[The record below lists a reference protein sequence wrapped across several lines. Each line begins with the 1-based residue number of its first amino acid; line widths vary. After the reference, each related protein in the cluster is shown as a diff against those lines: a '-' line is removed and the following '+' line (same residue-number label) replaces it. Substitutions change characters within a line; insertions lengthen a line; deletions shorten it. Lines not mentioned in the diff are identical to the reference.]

1 MNKQAPTLVILGEAP
16 VRLWGLDNAERLRRA
31 FARFGVTEVLI
42 NPETLPDA
50 GDILL
55 TRADSII
62 EIYLIRDF
70 MERRDVILGAP
81 DRQGGAPREVYAAH
95 VTNGEAEAARDL
107 LLRGEAT
114 EGEVPSGLS
123 LLGPLE
129 VGSAFNQGLR
139 KKANPYAL
147 RLTRESRPEIEKLTF
162 AASYKGAT
170 DFVTKYVWPWPAR
183 HMTRWAADL
192 HISPNTVTTA
202 SLILVCLTFWLFWRG
217 DFLLGCLSGWLMCL
231 LDTVDGKLARVT
243 LTQSK
248 WGNVYDHGID
258 LIHPPFWY
266 WAWWEGLRALSPEAL
281 PPIYDQALWVIIVGY
296 VVGRIMEGV
305 FHRGFGIQTHIWR
318 KIDSKFREI
327 TARRNPNLFIL
338 TVATLLAAPDIGF
351 LAVAVWTVLSLI
363 FHAVRLLQ
371 ASWVRIRGGEIRS
384 WLEA

>member
-1 MNKQAPTLVILGEAP
+1 MSKQAPTLVILGEAP

-31 FARFGVTEVLI
+31 FSRSGITEVLI
-42 NPETLPDA
+42 NPESLPES
-50 GDILL
+50 GDIVL

-62 EIYLIRDF
+62 EISLIGDLI
-70 MERRDVILGAP
+70 ERRGVILGDAP
-81 DRQGGAPREVYAAH
+81 GRSGPREIYAAH
-95 VTNGEAEAARDL
+95 VDNGEAEAVRAL
-107 LLRGEAT
+107 LLQGVAE
-114 EGEVPSGLS
+114 EDEVPEGFL

-129 VGSAFNQGLR
+129 LGSTYNQSLR
-139 KKANPYAL
+139 KRSNPYAL
-147 RLTRESRPEIEKLTF
+147 RLTRESRTEIEKLTF

-192 HISPNTVTTA
+192 HISPNHITTL
-202 SLILVCLTFWLFWRG
+202 SLVLVCVAFWLFWRG
-217 DFLLGCLSGWLMCL
+217 DFLLGCLAGWGMCL

-243 LTQSK
+243 LTSSK

-266 WAWWEGLRALSPEAL
+266 RAWWEGLRLVTPEAL
-281 PPIYDQALWVIIVGY
+281 PPIYDQALWIIIVGY
-296 VVGRIMEGV
+296 VVGRIMEGI

-318 KIDSKFREI
+318 KIDSRFREI

-338 TVATLLAAPDIGF
+338 TVATIFGAPGIGF
-351 LAVAVWTVLSLI
+351 LLVALWTVLSLI
-363 FHAVRLLQ
+363 FHAVRLVQ
-371 ASWVRIRGGEIRS
+371 ASYIRARGGEIRS